1 LIAERKKKR
10 SRIDFKSFSRLGS
23 EQVEARGVEIEL
35 RDPFAQRER
44 ERTISEDVISERMQN
59 PIYSQ
64 QFCCREREAEKNRRR
79 EP

>member
-1 LIAERKKKR
+1 MIAERKKKR

-44 ERTISEDVISERMQN
+44 ENHLRGRDQRENAESHIFTAILLQ
-59 PIYSQ
+59 
-64 QFCCREREAEKNRRR
+64 RERGGEESS
-79 EP
+79 

>member
-1 LIAERKKKR
+1 LIADRRRKR
-10 SRIDFKSFSRLGS
+10 PRIDFKSFSRLGS

-44 ERTISEDVISERMQN
+44 TISEDVISEGMQN

-64 QFCCREREAEKNRRR
+64 QFCCRERERGGE
-79 EP
+79 ESS

>member
-44 ERTISEDVISERMQN
+44 EPSQRT
-59 PIYSQ
+59 
-64 QFCCREREAEKNRRR
+64 
-79 EP
+79 